1 MSSLIFQRSQSFN
14 TKRITFFFYFL
25 FTLHSSVSC
34 KDNTKCKNFR
44 HNGRLGIGQILKL
57 WGLRTRRFSFVYR
70 DFSEKCSREIRFVS
84 GRKVKNKARLRE
96 QAVINLGIP
105 SENPACTLKTGTRSR
120 GILAVR
126 S

>member
-1 MSSLIFQRSQSFN
+1 MHNDVLY
-14 TKRITFFFYFL
+14 FFFL
-25 FTLHSSVSC
+25 FYVLQYHA
-34 KDNTKCKNFR
+34 KIRCKNFR
-44 HNGRLGIGQILKL
+44 HNGRTKILKL

-70 DFSEKCSREIRFVS
+70 DSEKCSREIRFVS

-105 SENPACTLKTGTRSR
+105 SENPACTLKTGTHSH